1 MTSMTESSLVDLTA
15 RMFETAAD
23 PRGEGWGEVYETLSK
38 LLSSGPGSLHVYHK
52 REAAF
57 RTLADTNEPGFID
70 EINRKY
76 FDTLPHKDELLS
88 MKPGDLLRRSQ
99 VMSDAEFER
108 SELYQTRWKNFGIFH
123 SITFC
128 LFDDRETSAGV
139 TFTRPI
145 SMGGFDDAEIKALA
159 PAMRILQRAVRLHA
173 NVLSASEKDRIVLNG
188 LDRIS
193 QGVVIVNSTAKVQYA
208 NAAAERVLSDR
219 QGIELQ
225 RSGTLACEV
234 RADSEKLRALIRGA
248 IDPAAAAA
256 GSSSGAM
263 PVRRRDGSHAM
274 SLRVVPLPMNVT
286 NPFNPKRY
294 AAVLIRP
301 TPTPE
306 DIRAIL
312 LEVYGLTATEA
323 TIASQLGI
331 GSSLAEVCEKLEIT
345 ENTGRTHLKR
355 VFAKTDTNR
364 QSSLVR
370 LILSFPPAVE

>member
-1 MTSMTESSLVDLTA
+1 MNELTERSLIDLTA

-23 PRGEGWGEVYETLSK
+23 PKGDGWCEVYDSLSK
-38 LLSSGPGSLHVYHK
+38 LFSSGPGSLHVFHK

-57 RTLADTNEPGFID
+57 RTLADTNAPGFID

-88 MKPGDLLRRSQ
+88 MRPGDLLRRNQ
-99 VMSDAEFER
+99 VMSDADFES
-108 SELYQTRWKNFGIFH
+108 SELYQTRWKNYGIFH
-123 SITFC
+123 SIHYC

-145 SMGGFDDAEIKALA
+145 SMDGFGDAEIKALA

-173 NVLSASEKDRIVLNG
+173 NVVSASEKDRIVLNG

-193 QGVVIVNSTAKVQYA
+193 QGVVIVNSKAKVQYA
-208 NAAAERVLSDR
+208 NAAAEKVLSAR
-219 QGIELQ
+219 QAIEVQ
-225 RSGTLACEV
+225 RTGTLACEV
-234 RADSEKLRALIRGA
+234 RADSEKLKALIRSA
-248 IDPAAAAA
+248 IDPAEAV
-256 GSSSGAM
+256 STMSSGAM
-263 PVRRRDGSHAM
+263 RVRKVDGSHAL
-274 SLRVVPLPMNVT
+274 SLRVVPLPTNIT
-286 NPFNPKRY
+286 NPFSPKRY

-306 DIRAIL
+306 DISKIL
-312 LEVYGLTATEA
+312 LDVYGLTYTEA
-323 TIASQLGI
+323 TIASHLGV
-331 GSSLAEVCEKLEIT
+331 GSSLAEVCEILEIT
-345 ENTGRTHLKR
+345 ENTARTHLKR

-370 LILSFPPAVE
+370 LILSFPPPVE